1 MLKAKFKEVII
12 CLGAGRVTLPYP
24 FEPAKV
30 PPKFRGR
37 IEFDARKCTGCGG
50 CANVCP
56 PRCIVIEDLGEVARI
71 TLHLDR
77 CIQCAR
83 CYEVCPEG
91 AIWPTQQFETSSPDK
106 SDLKSE
112 WVAWMST
119 CQRCGRCFEIEN
131 AIDRFAS
138 KRWRGRGPGEEN
150 KHGIFPIKPPIDFS
164 PRPSLVRED
173 KETP

>member
-1 MLKAKFKEVII
+1 
-12 CLGAGRVTLPYP
+12 
-24 FEPAKV
+24 
-30 PPKFRGR
+30 
-37 IEFDARKCTGCGG
+37 
-50 CANVCP
+50 
-56 PRCIVIEDLGEVARI
+56 LGEVARI

-83 CYEVCPEG
+83 CYEVCPEE
-91 AIWPTQQFETSSPDK
+91 AIWPTEQFETASPDK

-112 WVAWMST
+112 WVNWMST
-119 CQRCGRCFEIEN
+119 CQRCGRCFEIDN

-150 KHGIFPIKPPIDFS
+150 KHGIFPIKPPIDFF